1 MTNIAIIPAR
11 GGSKGIKHKNLRT
24 VGGISLIGRT
34 VSAAIKSNVFD
45 KVYLSSDCDEILAE
59 GVKFGAIAIKR
70 ASELAKDDT
79 KTFDVVTDFL
89 YSSKITEGTI
99 TLLQV
104 TSPLRD
110 KLDIKNAMTLYNT
123 STFKA
128 VISACACT
136 HHPYKSFSL
145 DDDKKIKPIS
155 HISDFEKPRQSLPD
169 MYRANGA
176 IYINDIKTLLQSKGF
191 FTPPVGFYLMSEDK
205 SIDIDSLIDL
215 KIANILLEE

>member
-70 ASELAKDDT
+70 PSELAKDDT

-89 YSSKITEGTI
+89 HSSQITQGTI
-99 TLLQV
+99 THLQV

-110 KLDIKNAMTLYNT
+110 ELDIKNAMSLYKT
-123 STFKA
+123 GAFKS
-128 VISACACT
+128 VISACTCT

-145 DDDKKIKPIS
+145 DENKKIKPVS
-155 HISDFEKPRQSLPD
+155 YISDFEKPRQVLPE

-176 IYINDIKTLLQSKGF
+176 IYINDIEKLLQSTGF
-191 FTPPVGFYLMSEDK
+191 FNDPMGFYFMSEEK

-215 KIANILLEE
+215 KIANILLEG

>member
-45 KVYLSSDCDEILAE
+45 KVYISSDCDDILDE
-59 GVKFGAIAIKR
+59 GTKFGALAIKR
-70 ASELAKDDT
+70 SAILSQDDT
-79 KTFDVVTDFL
+79 KTFDVVADFL
-89 YSSKITEGTI
+89 HNSNITKGTI

-110 KLDIKNAMTLYNT
+110 ELDIKNAMTLYNT
-123 STFKA
+123 GIFKA
-128 VISACACT
+128 IISACACT
-136 HHPYKSFSL
+136 HHPYKSFSF
-145 DDDKKIKPIS
+145 DNKEIKPIS
-155 HISDFEKPRQSLPD
+155 NISDFEKPRQSLPD

-176 IYINDIKTLLQSKGF
+176 IYINDIEALLLNKGF
-191 FTPPVGFYLMSEDK
+191 FTHPVGFYLMSEEK

-215 KIANILLEE
+215 KIANILLEG